1 MRDDLGDR
9 MKNLEAFETGRRL
22 QKNNPIYIRIDG
34 RSFSKF
40 TRGMDRPYDMRMS
53 DAMTRTT
60 EYLVDKTDAAI
71 GYVQSDEISLVLKSV
86 EPESEHMFGGKGH
99 KLTSV
104 LASMA
109 AAKFAQCI
117 RGWKPYEDRLPAFDA
132 RVINVPSSMEAV
144 NMLRWRY
151 LDATRNAIQMVAQ
164 ANFSHTELQGVS
176 TNNVVKMLSDIGI
189 EMSDFPMRFRYGAFI
204 RKETVWKELTPEEMA
219 KIPEDKRP
227 TGPVRRSTMMTYCT
241 KDFMKLMNPIEVIFH
256 RHAPQVKVDN

>member
-9 MKNLEAFETGRRL
+9 MKNYEAFETGRRL

-34 RSFSKF
+34 RAFSKF
-40 TRGMDRPYDMRMS
+40 TRGMERPYDMRMS
-53 DAMTRTT
+53 DAMIRTT
-60 EYLVDKTDAAI
+60 EYLVDKTDALI
-71 GYVQSDEISLVLKSV
+71 GYVQSDEISLVLDAV
-86 EPESEHMFGGKGH
+86 GPDGEHMFGGKAH

-109 AAKFAQCI
+109 AAKFAQSI
-117 RGWKPYEDRLPAFDA
+117 RGWEPYQDRLPAFDA
-132 RVINVPSSMEAV
+132 RVLNVPSSIEAV

-164 ANFSHTELQGVS
+164 ANFSHRELQGVS
-176 TNNVVKMLSDIGI
+176 TNDVVKMLSGIGV

-204 RKETVWKELTPEEMA
+204 RKEPVWKELTSKELA

-227 TGPVRRSTMMTYCT
+227 TGLVRRSTMMTYCT
-241 KDFMKLMNPIEVIFH
+241 KDFMKLSNPYEVIFH
-256 RHAPQVKVDN
+256 RQTPQVKYD